1 VTCSVGWLI
10 VINLSG
16 GNSVRVRRGDVVI
29 LLCAVGEDVIIIE
42 LLFNDLC
49 IFVYTNRCVWD
60 IAEIL
65 PD

>member
-1 VTCSVGWLI
+1 MTCSVGWLI
-10 VINLSG
+10 VIDLSG

-29 LLCAVGEDVIIIE
+29 LLCVVGEDVIIIE

-60 IAEIL
+60 KTEIS